1 MANLIQIKRSNT
13 ASTPANTLNGGEL
26 AYSYNSN
33 SLFIGAQ
40 TGTSAAGFK
49 IGGWK
54 YNYLDQVGNPG
65 VQTAN
70 AAVVLDANAYHSN
83 VYTQG
88 LVIQTSGSLA
98 TPFINSIS
106 NTANST
112 QLGSIGSLGSGNE
125 LVTTS
130 ALVTYISGR
139 TGAAVGANGQ
149 LLFNNSGIVTS
160 TATISY
166 DYTTGAIS
174 IGNTS
179 VNVQI
184 GYVSGGGEQ
193 MQHWHGN
200 ANTYMQV
207 QMTNG
212 NTGSSASTD
221 YIVNADNYTD
231 TSNYVDL
238 GINGSGWSNTQWT
251 INGADDGYLYAAN
264 GTMAIGTASAKPVQF
279 FTNGTLITNEVM
291 RLDAGANVGI
301 GNTNPNARLQV
312 TGTANVSGAVR
323 LGSTLTV
330 DGVTNLNGNLTI
342 SATSGLSV
350 NGSYGTAGQVLVSN
364 GSALYWGTGT
374 SGANTQ
380 VQFNDN
386 GVANASAAF
395 TFNKVSNTLTVA
407 NLVTTASSNVVN
419 TTLSGTFTNVTSTT
433 TTIGGTTTTL
443 SSNVTITGANIQATS
458 STFNVQNI
466 NVSGNLVVSGSLT
479 AIDSTTIQ
487 TKDNM
492 IQFADQQANTTTF
505 LDAVDTGFY
514 VQTGNTSTAFYSG
527 LARIAAL
534 STNTNPLFKLF
545 ATSTAINTSIVDT
558 GSTLGTLQAYLN
570 SSALVSNSTVVN
582 ITANSTVS
590 VALVANS
597 LTLTTP
603 LAAVYGGTGQNTY
616 SSGDI
621 LVANTGN
628 VLNKLSLGTAGYIL
642 QSNGSAL
649 VYSTLDGGTF

>member
-13 ASTPANTLNGGEL
+13 AATPANTLNGGEL

-40 TGTSAAGFK
+40 TGTAAAGFK
-49 IGGWK
+49 VGGWK
-54 YNYLDQVGNPG
+54 YNYLDQAGNPG
-65 VQTAN
+65 VLTAN
-70 AAVVLDANAYHSN
+70 AVVIVDNNGFHNN

-88 LVIQTSGSLA
+88 LTVQTSGAITSP
-98 TPFINSIS
+98 TITSVS
-106 NTANST
+106 NTSNST
-112 QLGSIGSLGSGNE
+112 QLGAGASGLGTE
-125 LVTTS
+125 LATT
-130 ALVTYISGR
+130 AAIVTYVAGK

-160 TATISY
+160 TSTIAY
-166 DYTTGAIS
+166 DYTTGAIT
-174 IGNTS
+174 IGNTT

-184 GYVSGGGEQ
+184 GYVSGGGQ
-193 MQHWHGN
+193 QLQHWHGN
-200 ANTYMQV
+200 ANTYVQV
-207 QMTNG
+207 QITNG
-212 NTGSSASTD
+212 NTGTSASAD
-221 YIVNADNYTD
+221 YILNADNFTD
-231 TSNYVDL
+231 ASNYVDL

-264 GTMAIGTASAKPVQF
+264 GTMAIGTASAKAVQF
-279 FTNGTLITNEVM
+279 FSNGTLATNEVM
-291 RLDAGANVGI
+291 RIDAGANVGI
-301 GNTNPNARLQV
+301 GNTNPNAKLQV
-312 TGTANVSGAVR
+312 TGTANVSGAAR

-350 NGSYGTAGQVLVSN
+350 NGSYGTSGQVLVSN

-407 NLVTTASSNVVN
+407 NLVTTASANVVN

-433 TTIGGTTTTL
+433 TSIGGTTTTL

-458 STFNVQNI
+458 STFNIQNV
-466 NVSGNLVVSGSLT
+466 NVSGNLVVSGTLT
-479 AIDSTTIQ
+479 AIDSTVIQ
-487 TKDNM
+487 TKDNF
-492 IQFADQQANTTTF
+492 IEFADQQANTTTF
-505 LDAVDTGFY
+505 LDAVDIGFY
-514 VQTGNTSTAFYSG
+514 VHTGNTSAGFYSG
-527 LARIAAL
+527 LGRIAAG

-545 ATSTAINTSIVDT
+545 ATSATVNTTIIDTAAS
-558 GSTLGTLQAYLN
+558 LGTLQAYLS
-570 SSALVSNSTVVN
+570 SSALTTNSTVVN

-597 LTLTTP
+597 LSLSTALPATS
-603 LAAVYGGTGQNTY
+603 GGTGTGTY
-616 SSGDI
+616 TSGDI

-628 VLNKLSLGTAGYIL
+628 ALNKLSLGTSGYVL
-642 QSNGSAL
+642 QSNGTAL
-649 VYSTLDGGTF
+649 IYSTLDGGTF